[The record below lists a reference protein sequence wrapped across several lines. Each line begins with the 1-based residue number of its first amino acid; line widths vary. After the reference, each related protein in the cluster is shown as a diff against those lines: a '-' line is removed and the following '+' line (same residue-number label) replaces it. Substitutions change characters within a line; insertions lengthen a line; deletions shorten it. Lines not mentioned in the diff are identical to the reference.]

1 MVVEIAAVFFF
12 LSGCDLL
19 VAALTAFGACDRM
32 DVGSPVLE
40 VGLLLLPDSG

>member
-1 MVVEIAAVFFF
+1 MEIAAVFFF
-12 LSGCDLL
+12 CSGCEL

-32 DVGSPVLE
+32 DVGSPVLD